1 MVFADARAAL
11 GPGCTSSLPLPQ
23 AAYPPRDPRL
33 TRSARKAEGVLHGQI
48 FRQLPASLC
57 RRLLSGSERLAFR
70 NVVSTHCTHNST
82 SQITA
87 HNHRKCRL
95 SGRRARSRVS
105 CHTCYAWQRVH
116 THTHTRC
123 PQTHVRHTHHSAPLI
138 PSTCPE
144 DPWAPA
150 VRGEDLIFFFFSITV
165 ATLLPILCLVHN
177 GQELLR
183 KSILAPFQAP
193 EGMGPEIVL
202 FQLWEGR
209 PTMACLGSGTI
220 ASRSLAAWGQMST
233 QHLLCMPTKSHC
245 PLNQALFCH
254 WNILSAFLCLL
265 KSSPFLDALH
275 KPHLP

>member
-1 MVFADARAAL
+1 MWLAHTALITLPRRSQHTITGNAA
-11 GPGCTSSLPLPQ
+11 CQ
-23 AAYPPRDPRL
+23 DD
-33 TRSARKAEGVLHGQI
+33 
-48 FRQLPASLC
+48 
-57 RRLLSGSERLAFR
+57 
-70 NVVSTHCTHNST
+70 
-82 SQITA
+82 
-87 HNHRKCRL
+87 
-95 SGRRARSRVS
+95 
-105 CHTCYAWQRVH
+105 VH
-116 THTHTRC
+116 THASVATHATHGNVYTHTYTRC
-123 PQTHVRHTHHSAPLI
+123 PQTHVRHTLHSAPLI

-150 VRGEDLIFFFFSITV
+150 VRGEDLIFFFSITV

-245 PLNQALFCH
+245 PFFSPPAL
-254 WNILSAFLCLL
+254 
-265 KSSPFLDALH
+265 
-275 KPHLP
+275 

>member
-11 GPGCTSSLPLPQ
+11 GPGCTSSLPPPW
-23 AAYPPRDPRL
+23 AAHPPRDPCL
-33 TRSARKAEGVLHGQI
+33 TRSTGKAEGVLHGQI

-57 RRLLSGSERLAFR
+57 LLLLGGSERLAFR
-70 NVVSTHCTHNST
+70 NVVSTHCTHNYT

-105 CHTCYAWQRVH
+105 SHTCHTWQRVH
-116 THTHTRC
+116 THTHSHTRC
-123 PQTHVRHTHHSAPLI
+123 PQTHVRHTLHSAPLI
-138 PSTCPE
+138 PSTCPA

-150 VRGEDLIFFFFSITV
+150 VRGEDLIFFFS
-165 ATLLPILCLVHN
+165 TLLPILCLVHN

-183 KSILAPFQAP
+183 KSILAPVQAP

-209 PTMACLGSGTI
+209 PTMACLGSGTM

-233 QHLLCMPTKSHC
+233 QHLLRMPTKSHC

-254 WNILSAFLCLL
+254 WNILFPFLCLW

>member
-1 MVFADARAAL
+1 MPPVRTT
-11 GPGCTSSLPLPQ
+11 CT
-23 AAYPPRDPRL
+23 L
-33 TRSARKAEGVLHGQI
+33 THQFPHMPHVA
-48 FRQLPASLC
+48 
-57 RRLLSGSERLAFR
+57 
-70 NVVSTHCTHNST
+70 TCT
-82 SQITA
+82 
-87 HNHRKCRL
+87 
-95 SGRRARSRVS
+95 
-105 CHTCYAWQRVH
+105 H
-116 THTHTRC
+116 THTHGALRPTSG
-123 PQTHVRHTHHSAPLI
+123 T
-138 PSTCPE
+138 PSTLLPSY
-144 DPWAPA
+144 PA
-150 VRGEDLIFFFFSITV
+150 RALQTPGPQQLGEKIWFFFFSITV

-233 QHLLCMPTKSHC
+233 QHLLRMPTKSHC

-254 WNILSAFLCLL
+254 WNILPLFLCLL

-275 KPHLP
+275 KLHLSWRGQLEMISLISALQGFIFYGTHCSQTTHCHWTFGVFSACEYRDFVL